1 MVMRDVIGVFSG
13 IVVLAGIAVALSKQ
27 SDTANVISAFGSSFG
42 SVIKAATLQ
51 G

>member
-1 MVMRDVIGVFSG
+1 MVARDVIGVFAG

-27 SDTANVISAFGSSFG
+27 SDTANVMTAFGSAFGG
-42 SVIKAATLQ
+42 IIKAATLQ